1 LCTNCG
7 LERRLLN
14 IAQLERGSG
23 PYFDHWAR
31 RCYLAM
37 RRRVV
42 ALETQVDNAG
52 AKG

>member
-1 LCTNCG
+1 
-7 LERRLLN
+7 LN
-14 IAQLERGSG
+14 IAQLEHGSG

-42 ALETQVDNAG
+42 ALEARVDNAG
-52 AKG
+52 TTG

>member
-1 LCTNCG
+1 
-7 LERRLLN
+7 LLN
-14 IAQLERGSG
+14 IAQLENGSG

-42 ALETQVDNAG
+42 ALEAQLDNAG